1 MGFKKYVKRVGR
13 YILRGVPNVNVKAE
27 ICQVVSGSTLKDK
40 SILITGGGRGLGYY
54 IAKKCISEGAKVLI
68 TGRNE
73 DNLRRVS
80 SKLGKKCSY
89 IVFDVSS
96 INDIKDFI
104 DKSFE
109 KMGNIDCLINNAG
122 ISLHEK
128 NILDV
133 SIDNFERQIDI
144 NLKGSYFLAK
154 EFINKR
160 INNKENE
167 SNIIFISSERGNQ
180 CDDVPYGLTKAA
192 INSLTRGLSRR
203 FYKSGIRVNAIAP
216 GVTASDMTG
225 RKSEDNLFAEEQ
237 AAGRIFLPEEVAEVT
252 SFLLSDASRCISG
265 EIIACDA
272 GQYINAY
279 W

>member
-1 MGFKKYVKRVGR
+1 MGLKKYIKRVGR
-13 YILRGVPNVNVKAE
+13 YILRGVPNVNIKAK
-27 ICQVVSGSTLKDK
+27 IYQVVSGNTLKDK
-40 SILITGGGRGLGYY
+40 TILITGGGRGLGYY
-54 IAKKCISEGAKVLI
+54 IAKKCIAEGAKVLI
-68 TGRNE
+68 AGRNE
-73 DNLRRVS
+73 ESLIIASN
-80 SKLGKKCSY
+80 KLGLNCSY
-89 IVFDVSS
+89 MAFDVSNA
-96 INDIKDFI
+96 NDIKEFI
-104 DKSFE
+104 DKAFE

-122 ISLHEK
+122 ISLHEE

-133 SIDNFERQIDI
+133 SIDNFEKQIDI

-160 INNKENE
+160 INNKDNN
-167 SNIIFISSERGNQ
+167 SNIIFISSERGYQ

-216 GVTASDMTG
+216 GVTASEMTG

-237 AAGRIFLPEEVAEVT
+237 VSGRIFLPEEVAEVA
-252 SFLLSDASRCISG
+252 SFLLSDASICISG
-265 EIIACDA
+265 EVIACDA
-272 GQYINAY
+272 GQYISTY